1 MEEPLGHRHNIGLDA
16 RGNLQAPGQTSR
28 AVSVPMRDNQS
39 GLRLPHRW
47 VLVIMLQVS
56 VAGHKGMLQLL
67 GCQMAAQAAALCC
80 LTSGCWYKHLHSSL
94 PKLQAVLLLDAW
106 FKHVT

>member
-1 MEEPLGHRHNIGLDA
+1 MTAGHGRPSLEEPPGRRHSVGLDA

-47 VLVIMLQVS
+47 GLVIMLQSHSEQVTR
-56 VAGHKGMLQLL
+56 
-67 GCQMAAQAAALCC
+67 GCRNC
-80 LTSGCWYKHLHSSL
+80 
-94 PKLQAVLLLDAW
+94 
-106 FKHVT
+106 